1 MSLCDSSDQ
10 VREQYPTNLRRLQ
23 QLYSFSDPIAVYM
36 SRHRP
41 LWENSDVFSTALSQK
56 PTSDQDP
63 QSNSHSTAAA
73 AAQKSTEDLTEY
85 GPGSLGCTYELC
97 AGIVDK
103 SVSLE
108 QIAKEEVLEETG
120 YDVPLSSI
128 EYVNAYFS
136 SIGHAGS
143 RQTMYYCEV
152 TDEMMVHKG
161 GGNEHEG
168 ELIEVVDVPLEEAMK
183 LAMDGEAARS
193 TGLCFAVV
201 WFEHFKRQ
209 QLGL

>member
-1 MSLCDSSDQ
+1 MSK
-10 VREQYPTNLRRLQ
+10 
-23 QLYSFSDPIAVYM
+23 
-36 SRHRP
+36 HRS
-41 LWENSDVFSTALSQK
+41 LWENSDVFSTTLSQK
-56 PTSDQDP
+56 PSSDTPSDP
-63 QSNSHSTAAA
+63 PSTATATSETA
-73 AAQKSTEDLTEY
+73 HCSSSNPTSY

-120 YDVPLSSI
+120 YDVPLSNI
-128 EYVNAYFS
+128 EYVNAYYS

-152 TDEMMVHKG
+152 TDDMAVHDG

-168 ELIEVVDVPLEEAMK
+168 ELIEVVNVPLQDAMK

-193 TGLCFAVV
+193 TGLCFAVI
-201 WFEHFKRQ
+201 WFEHFKRK